1 MEAVEAV
8 EAVEAMEAVEA
19 VEAPILMFPPPPTRT
34 DPPSAEGRALFNAA
48 AVEAV
53 ILMFPLPTTRTDPP
67 TAEGRVMF
75 MLEVVIT
82 LVLGIV
88 DVKCGV
94 RMDVLMSVWEVVG
107 RTTLIG
113 VVIVR
118 GMRRCWLTLEA
129 GGLTVML
136 GELSWYC

>member
-1 MEAVEAV
+1 MK
-8 EAVEAMEAVEA
+8 EAVEAMEAVEAVEA

-107 RTTLIG
+107 PTILIG
-113 VVIVR
+113 IVR

-136 GELSWYC
+136 GELSWCC

>member
-1 MEAVEAV
+1 MKEAVEAM
-8 EAVEAMEAVEA
+8 EAMEAVEA

-107 RTTLIG
+107 RTIG